1 MSKDPTMVTSFQT
14 AGELLETIA
23 VQHSMVKNTVQMLLS
38 EADYP
43 ERIEALA
50 LMLLAYLEKENVW
63 LSQMHSTYGDNEM
76 TSEKEGTP

>member
-23 VQHSMVKNTVQMLLS
+23 VQHSMVKNMAQMLLS

-43 ERIEALA
+43 ERTEALA
-50 LMLLAYLEKENVW
+50 LMLLAYLEKESIW
-63 LSQMHSTYGDNEM
+63 LDQMYMQYGNNKIIGEN
-76 TSEKEGTP
+76 

>member
-23 VQHSMVKNTVQMLLS
+23 VQHSMVKNTAQMLLS

-43 ERIEALA
+43 ERTEALA
-50 LMLLAYLEKENVW
+50 LMLLAYLEKEGVW
-63 LSQMHSTYGDNEM
+63 LDQMYMQYRNNKIINEN
-76 TSEKEGTP
+76 

>member
-23 VQHSMVKNTVQMLLS
+23 VQHSMVKNTAQMLLS

-43 ERIEALA
+43 ERTEALA
-50 LMLLAYLEKENVW
+50 LMLLAYLEKVGVW
-63 LSQMHSTYGDNEM
+63 LDQMYMQYGNNKINNEN
-76 TSEKEGTP
+76 